1 MRAKRTLLSALMV
14 LGPILL
20 VTDGPARGAEGTPC
34 NAEFDLTLAPGLS
47 NSGSSGTFTSGGETG
62 TMDCKGKVNGKD
74 ATGPGTWGA
83 EGKYG
88 TKDPDSCAS
97 GGEGTVTQSFTVP
110 TSGGS
115 EHGTNEAT
123 FTFGGLQGGLFSGQF
138 DGPKMSGTFQV
149 RPTQGNCVSEPVTKV
164 HVSLKGTLKG

>member
-1 MRAKRTLLSALMV
+1 PHSILDSPASDPIATPMKGDRMRAKRTLLSALMV

-47 NSGSSGTFTSGGETG
+47 NPGTSGTFTSGGE
-62 TMDCKGKVNGKD
+62 N
-74 ATGPGTWGA
+74 
-83 EGKYG
+83 
-88 TKDPDSCAS
+88 
-97 GGEGTVTQSFTVP
+97 
-110 TSGGS
+110 
-115 EHGTNEAT
+115 GTNEAM
-123 FTFGGLQGGLFSGQF
+123 FTFGGLQGGLFNGQF